1 MQTCQVIPFFTSP
14 KWRIRPSPAGGC
26 NRGVFVIYCESLGP
40 FSCCDAISA
49 RIRFSLFIKDSMLAK
64 MKLENKRVRKIS
76 AKPARQVG
84 AALIDYG
91 TYKPDED
98 ERAVLA
104 RDLKQRVKEL
114 NCLYGLARIIET
126 PGISLE
132 EILQVAVTRLP
143 AGFQYPDIA
152 CARIVLGDT
161 AYSTS
166 NYSNTK
172 WRLSTELR
180 QYEERIGQVEVYYLK
195 EKPNISEGPFLAEE
209 RTLIDSIGERLSRV
223 VERKR
228 AETTLK
234 GKVEDLS
241 RLATVVS
248 DSNDAVIMHDFD
260 GKILAW
266 NRGAK
271 ETYGY
276 TEVEMLGKNV
286 RDIVAEPDREAA
298 MTLIQNIE
306 QGEVVKSFELRRL
319 TKDGRTLD
327 VWLTTTLLRDEKG
340 KPVAIATTERDITE
354 RKRGEEALRGSEN
367 RLRTLFAGM
376 TDVVIVYDAD
386 GRYLEIAPTL
396 NMNLRQPASEM
407 LGKMVS
413 DLFPPDEA
421 RFFLDH
427 IRQALETGHLVNAE
441 YSLRFGEQ
449 DRWFSATASPLSS
462 DSVLWVA
469 HDITAQKQAE
479 GKMQR
484 QLTQLSALSE
494 IDRTIASTLD
504 LRLSLSTLLTHVI
517 REPVVD
523 AADVLVLNPTSLILE
538 YAAGIG
544 FRTDALQHT
553 QLPLGQGF
561 AGMAGLERRTIHVAN
576 LQSDN
581 TDPAFARN
589 FKTEDF
595 EIYFGLPLLAKGK
608 LLGVLEVFRRTPVE
622 PDEEWLNFLNTLA
635 EQAAIA
641 IDNARLFDS
650 MQRSNTDLTLAY
662 DSTIAGWSHAL
673 DLRDHETEGHTQR
686 VTEMAL
692 GLAGLFGLR
701 DEELVDVRRGSLLH
715 DIGKMGVPDSI
726 LHKPESLTNEEW
738 VKMRKHPTFAFEM
751 LSPIQYLHGALDIP
765 YCHHEKWDGSG
776 YPRGLKGEQIPL
788 VARIFAVVDVWDA
801 LTSDRPYRP
810 AWTKEKAHEQIQA
823 EVGIHFD
830 PHIVEVFLASDI
842 LQVS

>member
-1 MQTCQVIPFFTSP
+1 MKST
-14 KWRIRPSPAGGC
+14 
-26 NRGVFVIYCESLGP
+26 
-40 FSCCDAISA
+40 
-49 RIRFSLFIKDSMLAK
+49 IKK
-64 MKLENKRVRKIS
+64 VRKIS
-76 AKPARQVG
+76 VKPASRVPL
-84 AALIDYG
+84 ALKDYG
-91 TYKPDED
+91 TRRSAEV
-98 ERAVLA
+98 ERVSLA
-104 RDLKQRVKEL
+104 HDLKQRVKEL

-132 EILQVAVTRLP
+132 EILQVAVTHLP
-143 AGFQYPDIA
+143 AGFQYPEIA

-161 AYSTS
+161 AYPTD

-172 WRLSTELR
+172 WRLSAELR
-180 QYEERIGQVEVYYLK
+180 LHEERIGQVEVLYLK

-223 VERKR
+223 IERKR
-228 AETTLK
+228 AETALK
-234 GKVEDLS
+234 SKVEDLS
-241 RLATVVS
+241 RLATLVS

-276 TEVEMLGKNV
+276 TETEMLGKNV
-286 RDIVAEPDREAA
+286 RDIVAGPDREAA
-298 MTLIQNIE
+298 LTLIQNIK

-327 VWLTTTLLRDEKG
+327 IWLTTTLLRDEKG

-354 RKRGEEALRGSEN
+354 RKQGEEALRGSEN

-396 NMNLRQPASEM
+396 SMNLRQPASEM

-441 YSLRFGEQ
+441 YSLRFGDQ

-462 DSVLWVA
+462 NSVLWVA
-469 HDITAQKQAE
+469 HEITAQKQAE

-484 QLTQLSALSE
+484 QLTRLAALNE

-504 LRLSLSTLLTHVI
+504 LHLSLSTLLTHVI
-517 REPVVD
+517 IEPIVD
-523 AADVLVLNPTSLILE
+523 AADVLVLNPASLMLE

-553 QLPLGQGF
+553 HLPLGQGY
-561 AGMAGLERRTIHVAN
+561 AGVAGLERRTIHVAN

-595 EIYFGLPLLAKGK
+595 DIYFGVPLLAKGK
-608 LLGVLEVFRRTPVE
+608 LLGVLEVFRRTPIE
-622 PDEEWLNFLNTLA
+622 PDEEWLDFLNTLA

-641 IDNARLFDS
+641 IENARLFDS
-650 MQRSNTDLTLAY
+650 MQRSNVDLSLAY
-662 DSTIAGWSHAL
+662 DSAIAGWSRAL
-673 DLRDHETEGHTQR
+673 DLRDKETEGHSQR
-686 VTEMAL
+686 VTEMAISL
-692 GLAGLFGLR
+692 ARLVGLQ
-701 DEELVDVRRGSLLH
+701 DEELVDVRRGALLH
-715 DIGKMGVPDSI
+715 DIGKMGVPDRI
-726 LHKPESLTNEEW
+726 LLKPESLTDEEW
-738 VKMRKHPTFAFEM
+738 VMMKKHPTFAFEM

-788 VARIFAVVDVWDA
+788 VARVFAVVDVWDA
-801 LTSDRPYRP
+801 LTSDRPYRS
-810 AWTKEKAHEQIQA
+810 AWTKEKAYEQIQA
-823 EVGIHFD
+823 EAGTHFD

-842 LQVS
+842 LQAS